1 MLPKVSLDT
10 KESNY
15 LSKFYDLF
23 LIRIQKSEYVV
34 KIRPTSLIFYGKFYE
49 VTDH

>member
-15 LSKFYDLF
+15 LSKIYDLF
-23 LIRIQKSEYVV
+23 FIRIPYVV

>member
-1 MLPKVSLDT
+1 MLPKVSFDT

-15 LSKFYDLF
+15 LSMFYDLF
-23 LIRIQKSEYVV
+23 LIRIPYVV
-34 KIRPTSLIFYGKFYE
+34 KIRLTSLIFYGKFYE